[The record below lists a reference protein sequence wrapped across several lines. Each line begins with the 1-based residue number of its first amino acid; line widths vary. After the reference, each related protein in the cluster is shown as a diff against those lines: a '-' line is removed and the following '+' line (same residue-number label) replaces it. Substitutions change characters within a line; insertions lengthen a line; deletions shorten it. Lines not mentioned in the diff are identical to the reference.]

1 MSWKTNCYLYR
12 IYFLP
17 YTIYKIKRTKVLKK
31 LFHYSKIIL
40 VTIVITT
47 ITTSAKEKTESKDTL
62 VNSSL
67 VSGLKFRS
75 IGPALTP
82 GRIPKFE

>member
-1 MSWKTNCYLYR
+1 M
-12 IYFLP
+12 
-17 YTIYKIKRTKVLKK
+17 LKK

-40 VTIVITT
+40 ITIAIIPIAV
-47 ITTSAKEKTESKDTL
+47 SAKEKTESKDTL

-75 IGPALTP
+75 IGLAFTS